1 MAGPSD
7 IQMLRQCTTL
17 VKTRPTNFDDAVEIA
32 TKVFFQIFRND
43 IMQLLYT
50 YPLDAKTK
58 DGKPFW
64 KLPKR
69 PPVVLE

>member
-1 MAGPSD
+1 
-7 IQMLRQCTTL
+7 MLKSCFKML
-17 VKTRPTNFDDAVEIA
+17 EKKPTDLTEAIRIA
-32 TKVFFQIFRND
+32 TAKFFELYRND
-43 IMQLLYT
+43 IKQLLYT

-69 PPVVLE
+69 PPTPI

>member
-1 MAGPSD
+1 MLKDCLKSLESRPS
-7 IQMLRQCTTL
+7 
-17 VKTRPTNFDDAVEIA
+17 NFDEAVGTA
-32 TKVFFQIFRND
+32 AKLFYQLFRND

-69 PPVVLE
+69 PPQPIE